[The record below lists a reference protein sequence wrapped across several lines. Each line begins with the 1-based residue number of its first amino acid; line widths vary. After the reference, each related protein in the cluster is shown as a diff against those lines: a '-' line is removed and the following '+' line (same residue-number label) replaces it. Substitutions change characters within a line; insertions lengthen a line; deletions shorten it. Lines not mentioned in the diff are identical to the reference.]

1 MIDAT
6 VLVALVTVSG
16 VVLTAVLGGRGK
28 KDEFSAT
35 NLKILLDGMQNELT
49 ELRASGQE
57 MRRDLQAE
65 VEISHRLRR
74 ILYMAYDWLV
84 EWHTWSLTDRKSDPP
99 TPDLSTIESVL
110 RVNDPPP
117 PDE

>member
-1 MIDAT
+1 MIDNS
-6 VLVALVTVSG
+6 VLVAMVTVSG
-16 VVLTAVLGGRGK
+16 VVLTAILGGRGK

-49 ELRASGQE
+49 ELRNSGAE

-65 VEISHRLRR
+65 VETGHRLRQ
-74 ILYMAYDWLV
+74 ILYMAYNWLV
-84 EWHTWSLTDRKSDPP
+84 EWHTWSLTDREDDPP
-99 TPDLSTIESVL
+99 TPDLSSIESVL
-110 RVNDPPP
+110 RVNQSPP